1 MKRRPEDVSVYK
13 KRLFDF
19 NQAAHTTPF
28 WIFDISERYAIAFDL
43 TNSPT
48 FVTLT
53 LMTITHRRLVP
64 FLLLFVYG
72 TGLFLVA
79 PHTDLDFVTGSGN
92 VQLATH
98 ADADN
103 CKHIPISNLDSCP
116 LCSSVAGKAILTTAP
131 FALDVINAAPVLQ
144 ISSFPSPNS
153 SAFLASISRRGPPS
167 IPSL

>member
-1 MKRRPEDVSVYK
+1 
-13 KRLFDF
+13 
-19 NQAAHTTPF
+19 
-28 WIFDISERYAIAFDL
+28 
-43 TNSPT
+43 
-48 FVTLT
+48 
-53 LMTITHRRLVP
+53 MTITRRRLVP
-64 FLLLFVYG
+64 FLLLFVYA

-116 LCSSVAGKAILTTAP
+116 LCSSVAGNAILTP
-131 FALDVINAAPVLQ
+131 ALFTVEIINAGPVLQ
-144 ISSFPSPNS
+144 ISPIPSPNS
-153 SAFLASISRRGPPS
+153 FTFLTSISRRGPPS

>member
-1 MKRRPEDVSVYK
+1 MIII
-13 KRLFDF
+13 
-19 NQAAHTTPF
+19 Q
-28 WIFDISERYAIAFDL
+28 
-43 TNSPT
+43 
-48 FVTLT
+48 
-53 LMTITHRRLVP
+53 RRLVP
-64 FLLLFVYG
+64 FLLLFVYA

-79 PHTDLDFVTGSGN
+79 PHTDLDLDLISGSGN

-116 LCSSVAGKAILTTAP
+116 LCSSVAGNAILTPAP
-131 FALDVINAAPVLQ
+131 FALEVINTAPVLL

-153 SAFLASISRRGPPS
+153 FTFLTSISRRGPPS